1 MSLLVFKILK
11 PSSTFHGVQYNMK
24 KEKLKQATLLHASG
38 FGFLSEK
45 TAVMT
50 SKQAKH
56 YLDLHSSTNTRI
68 RNKQFHAIMS
78 CRGKSI
84 SLDQLKS
91 YGLEMIQHLGYG
103 ENPVLIYGH
112 TDTHNNHVHIIS
124 SRVDVN
130 GKKIPH
136 HFERK
141 RSAEILSQLIG
152 TDRSENFKQDLAEV
166 CKHRG
171 TTRSQLQLLWELKG
185 YQAKASEKGLTLFKY
200 GTLAGDMTDSQVQSF
215 LKAANLPAEVKKIR
229 ALLYKYKNHYT
240 AKPKP
245 LPASYSTASFQY
257 KTELTD
263 FFHQRFGLQ
272 FLFFK
277 HKDHEV
283 PYGYTI
289 IDHNQ
294 KICYQGSQVMKIAD
308 LLADTAI
315 QTQLFHSKESP
326 IIPAKFNAI
335 GQEPSVT
342 QNDAKTTQ
350 EGNRSSGI
358 SEELDQLIAES
369 LQEGE
374 QELQKQKGKRKGSRR
389 KFI

>member
-45 TAVMT
+45 TASMT

-56 YLDLHSSTNTRI
+56 YLELHSSTNTRI
-68 RNKQFHAIMS
+68 SNKQFHAIMS
-78 CRGKSI
+78 CKGKSI
-84 SLDQLKS
+84 SLEQLKS

-112 TDTHNNHVHIIS
+112 TDTQNNHVHIIS

-130 GKKIPH
+130 GRKVPH

-141 RSAEILSQLIG
+141 SSAEILSQLLG
-152 TDRSENFKQDLAEV
+152 TDRSENFMQDLAEV
-166 CKHRG
+166 SKHRG
-171 TTRSQLQLLWELKG
+171 TTRSQLQLLWESKG

-200 GTLAGDMTDSQVQSF
+200 GTLAGNMTDDQVQSF
-215 LKAANLPAEVKKIR
+215 LKAASLSTGVRKIR
-229 ALLYKYKNHYT
+229 ALLYKYKNQY
-240 AKPKP
+240 AVKPKP
-245 LPASYSTASFQY
+245 LPVNYSTASFQY

-263 FFHQRFGLQ
+263 FMHQRFGLQ

-277 HKDHEV
+277 HKDHEM

-294 KICYQGSQVMKIAD
+294 KICYQGSQVMKIAE
-308 LLADTAI
+308 LLSDTII
-315 QTQLFHSKESP
+315 QAHLFHSTKLPMIPTKSGVTEKEP
-326 IIPAKFNAI
+326 
-335 GQEPSVT
+335 GVT
-342 QNDAKTTQ
+342 NEDVDTTQ
-350 EGNRSSGI
+350 KNSHSRGI
-358 SEELDQLIAES
+358 TEQFDQLIAES

>member
-1 MSLLVFKILK
+1 
-11 PSSTFHGVQYNMK
+11 MK
-24 KEKLKQATLLHASG
+24 KEKLKQAMLLHATG

-45 TAVMT
+45 TSTMT
-50 SKQAKH
+50 SKQAKL
-56 YLDLHSSTNTRI
+56 YLELHSSTNTRI

-78 CRGKSI
+78 CKGKSI

-112 TDTHNNHVHIIS
+112 TDTHNNHVHIIT

-130 GKKIPH
+130 GRKISH

-141 RSAEILSQLIG
+141 RSAEILSWLLG
-152 TDRSENFKQDLAEV
+152 TDRNENFKHDLAEV
-166 CKHRG
+166 SMHRG
-171 TTRSQLQLLWELKG
+171 TTMSQLQLLWELKG
-185 YQAKASEKGLTLFKY
+185 YQVKASEKGLTLFKY
-200 GTLAGDMTDSQVQSF
+200 GTIAGYMTDDQVQSF
-215 LKAANLPAEVKKIR
+215 LKAANISTGVKKIR
-229 ALLYKYKNHYT
+229 ALLYKYKNHY
-240 AKPKP
+240 AVKPKP
-245 LPASYSTASFQY
+245 LPANYSTATFQY

-263 FFHQRFGLQ
+263 FLHQRFGLQ

-277 HKDHEV
+277 HKDHEM

-294 KICYQGSQVMKIAD
+294 KISYQGSQVMKIAE
-308 LLADTAI
+308 LLSDTVI
-315 QTQLFHSKESP
+315 QAQLFHSIESP
-326 IIPAKFNAI
+326 MIPTKSCVTEP
-335 GQEPSVT
+335 EPSVANT
-342 QNDAKTTQ
+342 DAHTTQ
-350 EGNRSSGI
+350 KNSRSSGI
-358 SEELDQLIAES
+358 TEEFDQLIAES